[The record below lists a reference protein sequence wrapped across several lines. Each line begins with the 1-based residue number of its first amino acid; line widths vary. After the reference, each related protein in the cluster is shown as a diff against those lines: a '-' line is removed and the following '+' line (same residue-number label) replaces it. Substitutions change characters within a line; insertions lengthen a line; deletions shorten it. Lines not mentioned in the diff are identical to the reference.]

1 MSNPIK
7 REFDKASL
15 IKDITDRE
23 NIIRRFQ
30 TTGYLD
36 RDDAIKKIETKIFT
50 DAELTLATAAK
61 QAQNGSVNLHQADN
75 NLIITNMQFQVDF
88 LNVKLAKLE
97 LEEKQNG

>member
-7 REFDKASL
+7 KEFDKASL
-15 IKDITDRE
+15 VKDIADRE

-36 RDDAIKKIETKIFT
+36 RYDTIQKIETKIFT

-61 QAQNGSVNLHQADN
+61 QAQSGSVNLRQADN
-75 NLIITNMQFQVDF
+75 NLIITNLQFQVDF
-88 LNVKLAKLE
+88 LKAKLAKLE
-97 LEEKQNG
+97 LEEKENG